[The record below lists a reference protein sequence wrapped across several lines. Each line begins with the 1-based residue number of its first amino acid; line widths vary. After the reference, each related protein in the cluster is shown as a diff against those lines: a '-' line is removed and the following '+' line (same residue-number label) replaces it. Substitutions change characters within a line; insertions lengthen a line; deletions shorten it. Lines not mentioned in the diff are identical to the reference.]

1 MKYSLFILKN
11 KIFFQKTQISFP
23 RNIEHQIF
31 LDPQLQLLRVF
42 GYHLSIQSLISRKR
56 YAQKAS
62 GCGAETIPDFEREMI
77 TDISIKYSY
86 LSHITL
92 VTD

>member
-11 KIFFQKTQISFP
+11 KKYFQKTQISFP
-23 RNIEHQIF
+23 KNIEHPIF
-31 LDPQLQLLRVF
+31 LDPQLQLLRFF
-42 GYHLSIQSLISRKR
+42 GYHLTIQSLISRKR

-62 GCGAETIPDFEREMI
+62 GFGTETIPDFEREMI
-77 TDISIKYSY
+77 TDISIKHFY
-86 LSHITL
+86 LSHTTL